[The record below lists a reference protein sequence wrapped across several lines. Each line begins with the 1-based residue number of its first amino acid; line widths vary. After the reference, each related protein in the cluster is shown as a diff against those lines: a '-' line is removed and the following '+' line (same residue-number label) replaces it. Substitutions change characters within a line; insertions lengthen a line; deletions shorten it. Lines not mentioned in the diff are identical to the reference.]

1 MASKIKRVVDGPAN
15 LGGMLGRIVE
25 LEDGSGRVETWRR
38 PSEGWVPGGAD
49 GAEIMGA
56 PPALPQRLIEYGVPE
71 EDWPPDM
78 LEDWRREQRSKQA

>member
-1 MASKIKRVVDGPAN
+1 MKKIKRVSDGPVN
-15 LGGMLGRIVE
+15 LRGLLGRIVE

-38 PSEGWVPGGAD
+38 PEEGWVPGGAD
-49 GAEIMGA
+49 VAEILGA

-78 LEDWRREQRSKQA
+78 LEEWRREQRSKQR